1 MTDSESKN
9 FNTCSNSQ
17 GYERHLDINCLSW
30 NTSKTYIYFN
40 IYNELLGM
48 KKKNQTDVFT
58 DNITIFKTSN
68 KNNMNKEDT

>member
-9 FNTCSNSQ
+9 FNTCSNSKVN
-17 GYERHLDINCLSW
+17 ERNLDINCSSW

-48 KKKNQTDVFT
+48 KKNQTDVFT

>member
-9 FNTCSNSQ
+9 FNTCSNSK
-17 GYERHLDINCLSW
+17 GHERNLDINCSSW

-40 IYNELLGM
+40 IYTELLGI
-48 KKKNQTDVFT
+48 KKNQTDVFT
-58 DNITIFKTSN
+58 DNITLFKTSN